1 MQIILF
7 IISYVQVVENVV
19 RHFVKKV
26 RTLTVAK
33 NSLKV
38 GVRQCDDKPVLSMNK
53 CIKYEKI
60 PSVGVPYNGCT

>member
-26 RTLTVAK
+26 RTLTDAK

-38 GVRQCDDKPVLSMNK
+38 GVRQCDDKPVLSTYK